1 MTTGKKVLVGCAV
14 AVGVFIIGIASIIA
28 LAIFATKGIAETA
41 EQQLAALRAGDLAK
55 AYSYTSQEFQNAT
68 SLEKFKDFVN
78 TVLALKDNESSSFS
92 NRKIE
97 EDTGILEGTLKSKD
111 GAVTP
116 VIYQMVKEKDQWK
129 ILNIQVTP
137 PGGSIVR
144 QDGQS
149 QATTTIQAPVTQ
161 ASSTLVDIKL
171 NDRLN
176 KDGYVDEH
184 KTAFKTG
191 TEQIQASAY
200 IQKALQDMTVQ
211 ATLVFVKT
219 GDKVGP
225 ATNQIDTQGDVISSF
240 SFTKPTKGWPA
251 GDYQLT
257 VKLSTGD
264 MKTAD
269 FKIEE

>member
-1 MTTGKKVLVGCAV
+1 MTTGKKVLVGCAI
-14 AVGVFIIGIASIIA
+14 AVGVFLIGIAAIIA

-41 EQQLAALRAGDLAK
+41 EQQLAALRSGDMAK
-55 AYSYTSQEFQNAT
+55 AYSYTSQEFQNAS
-68 SLEKFKDFVN
+68 SLEKFKDFIN
-78 TVLALKDNESSSFS
+78 TVLALKDNESSFFS
-92 NRKIE
+92 SRKIE
-97 EDTGILEGTLKSKD
+97 GDTGILEGTLKSKD

-116 VIYQMVKEKDQWK
+116 VVYQMVKEKDEWK

-137 PGGSIVR
+137 AGGEIKQEAQTQTSTGT
-144 QDGQS
+144 QD
-149 QATTTIQAPVTQ
+149 AVQ
-161 ASSTLVDIKL
+161 ASSTLVDIRL
-171 NDRLN
+171 NDKLN

-184 KTAFKTG
+184 KTAFRTD

-200 IQKALQDMTVQ
+200 IQRALQGMTVE

-225 ATNQIDTQGDVISSF
+225 ATNQVDTQGDVISSF

-257 VKLSTGD
+257 IKLSTGEL
-264 MKTAD
+264 KTAD
-269 FKIEE
+269 FKIE